1 MAQVRT
7 LVTERLQR
15 PPLTSDTMAENGK
28 SKPTGSSL
36 AWNIVVGGVAVAA
49 TTGIIYFLYKL
60 GRLRTPTMAANESI
74 SKILDRLQAKN
85 DDEMMLQKNKEK
97 ARVTAGTRRRDGR
110 NRADQSKTQN
120 TVSETPRKTPSNLA
134 QTPVAT
140 ERTTISP
147 IKNVREYDPSV
158 VYTPKSNEIATEG
171 VIDEPKAAAND
182 NAAFLTP
189 YKLPEVDDDELISM
203 LHDMAVELENARPEE
218 QDEVESNVFFFY
230 GSFMGS
236 IMVMQ
241 GVYQEF
247 GFAEYPDVL
256 TVIKDRMRENEN
268 VSNAWY
274 VFFVYLI
281 NACPVELTRITL
293 HLQPF

>member
-1 MAQVRT
+1 M
-7 LVTERLQR
+7 
-15 PPLTSDTMAENGK
+15 
-28 SKPTGSSL
+28 
-36 AWNIVVGGVAVAA
+36 
-49 TTGIIYFLYKL
+49 
-60 GRLRTPTMAANESI
+60 
-74 SKILDRLQAKN
+74 
-85 DDEMMLQKNKEK
+85 
-97 ARVTAGTRRRDGR
+97 
-110 NRADQSKTQN
+110 
-120 TVSETPRKTPSNLA
+120 
-134 QTPVAT
+134 
-140 ERTTISP
+140 
-147 IKNVREYDPSV
+147 
-158 VYTPKSNEIATEG
+158 
-171 VIDEPKAAAND
+171 IDEPKAAAND

-256 TVIKDRMRENEN
+256 TVIKERMRENEN

-293 HLQPF
+293 HLQPL